1 LQQRSRFLIQGGRRF
16 LAIHFETLIPRS
28 ALCNASACIYGG
40 IRASTRALNPHLGD
54 FLMTDKRNPVSSS
67 HREQTRPVFSARKV
81 ALMASVVTGLAVYGF
96 SSSSDRFDIFSSA
109 AHAQV
114 GNAVSSAAQPI
125 GFADMVERVKPSVIS
140 VKVTMKEETTD
151 ANNKDDDDMSGSP
164 MERFFRQFGGP
175 NGGPQNPGR
184 NGRHGEMM
192 GQGSG
197 FFISSD
203 GYAVTNN
210 HVVDGV
216 DKVEVTTDA
225 GKTYTA
231 KVIGTDPRTDVAL
244 IKVEGGSDFPFA
256 KLSEGKARIGD
267 WVLAVGNPF
276 GLGGTVTAGIVSASG
291 RDIGSGPYDDFIQ
304 IDAPVNKG
312 NSGGPAFNMQGEVV
326 GVNTAIYSPSGGSV
340 GIAFSIP
347 ASTVKNVIAQLK
359 DKGSVSRGW
368 IGVQIQPVTRDIA
381 DSMGLK
387 QAEGALVA
395 DPQKNGPAAR
405 AGIEAG
411 DVITAVNGQTVK
423 DARELARIIGGFAPG
438 SVVKL
443 DLVHKGKSNVVSLSL
458 GQLPNAQEA
467 KADIDAEGKAA
478 THGTDVP
485 RLGLMVAP
493 AGKVD
498 GAGKEGVVVMKVEPK
513 SAAAD
518 RGLKKGDVILEVAGK
533 SVSNP
538 DDVGEAIEAA
548 RTDKKNSVLMRLRS
562 GDASHYVA
570 VPLANG

>member
-1 LQQRSRFLIQGGRRF
+1 
-16 LAIHFETLIPRS
+16 
-28 ALCNASACIYGG
+28 
-40 IRASTRALNPHLGD
+40 
-54 FLMTDKRNPVSSS
+54 MTDQRNSASFS
-67 HREQTRPVFSARKV
+67 HREQTRSLFSARKV
-81 ALMASVVTGLAVYGF
+81 VLMASVVTGLAVYGF
-96 SSSSDRFDIFSSA
+96 SSSSDRFDIFSSP

-114 GNAVSSAAQPI
+114 SNAVSSAVQPF
-125 GFADMVERVKPSVIS
+125 GFADVVERVKPSVIS
-140 VKVTMKEETTD
+140 VKVTTKGKTAD
-151 ANNKDDDDMSGSP
+151 ASNKDDVDESGSP
-164 MERFFRQFGGP
+164 MERFFRQFGAP
-175 NGGPQNPGR
+175 NGEYQNPGP

-210 HVVDGV
+210 HVVEGA

-231 KVIGTDPRTDVAL
+231 KVIGTDPRTDLAL
-244 IKVEGGSDFPFA
+244 IKVEGGSDFSFA
-256 KLSEGKARIGD
+256 KLSAGKPRIGD

-347 ASTVKNVIAQLK
+347 AMTVKNVIAQLK
-359 DKGSVSRGW
+359 DNGSVSRGW
-368 IGVQIQPVTRDIA
+368 IGVQIQPVTQDIA
-381 DSMGLK
+381 DGMGLK
-387 QAEGALVA
+387 QAQGALVA
-395 DPQKNGPAAR
+395 DPQKDGPAAK
-405 AGIEAG
+405 AGVEAG
-411 DVITAVNGQTVK
+411 DVITAANGQSVK

-438 SVVKL
+438 STVKL
-443 DLVHKGKSNVVSLSL
+443 DVLHKGKRKVVSLTL
-458 GQLPNAQEA
+458 GQLPNAQQA
-467 KADIDAEGKAA
+467 KADSETDGKRSRL
-478 THGTDVP
+478 GIDVP
-485 RLGLMVAP
+485 HLGLTLAP
-493 AGKVD
+493 AGKAD
-498 GAGKEGVVVMKVEPK
+498 SASKEGVVITKVEPK

-533 SVSNP
+533 NVTKP
-538 DDVGEAIEAA
+538 GDVGDALEAA
-548 RTDKKNSVLMRLRS
+548 RTDKKGSVLMRLRS
-562 GDASHYVA
+562 GDAPRYVA
-570 VPLANG
+570 VPLANS

>member
-1 LQQRSRFLIQGGRRF
+1 MIDQGN
-16 LAIHFETLIPRS
+16 S
-28 ALCNASACIYGG
+28 A
-40 IRASTRALNPHLGD
+40 
-54 FLMTDKRNPVSSS
+54 SSS
-67 HREQTRPVFSARKV
+67 HREQTRSLFSARKV
-81 ALMASVVTGLAVYGF
+81 MLMASVVTGLAVYGF
-96 SSSSDRFDIFSSA
+96 SSSSDRFDIFGSA

-114 GNAVSSAAQPI
+114 GNAASSAVQTF
-125 GFADMVERVKPSVIS
+125 GFADVVERVKPSVIS
-140 VKVTMKEETTD
+140 VKVTMKDKAAD
-151 ANNKDDDDMSGSP
+151 ASNKDDADEPGSP

-175 NGGPQNPGR
+175 NGEFQNPGR
-184 NGRHGEMM
+184 NGRRGTM

-210 HVVDGV
+210 HVVEGA

-231 KVIGTDPRTDVAL
+231 KVVGTDPRTDLAL
-244 IKVEGGSDFPFA
+244 IKVEGGSDFSFA
-256 KLSEGKARIGD
+256 KLSADKARIGD

-312 NSGGPAFNMQGEVV
+312 NSGGPAFNMRGEVV

-347 ASTVKNVIAQLK
+347 AATVKNVIAQLK
-359 DKGSVSRGW
+359 DNGSVSRGW
-368 IGVQIQPVTRDIA
+368 IGVQIQPVTQDIA
-381 DSMGLK
+381 DGMGLK
-387 QAEGALVA
+387 QAQGALVA
-395 DPQKNGPAAR
+395 DPQKDGPAAK
-405 AGIEAG
+405 AGVEAG
-411 DVITAVNGQTVK
+411 DVITAANGQPVK

-438 SVVKL
+438 STVKL
-443 DLVHKGKSNVVSLSL
+443 DVLHKGKSKVVSLTL
-458 GQLPNAQEA
+458 GQLPNAEQA
-467 KADIDAEGKAA
+467 KADSEADGKGS

-485 RLGLMVAP
+485 HLGLTLAP
-493 AGKVD
+493 AGKAD
-498 GAGKEGVVVMKVEPK
+498 GASKQGVVITKVEPK

-533 SVSNP
+533 NVTKP
-538 DDVGEAIEAA
+538 GDVGDALEAA
-548 RTDKKNSVLMRLRS
+548 RTDKKSSVLMRLRS
-562 GDASHYVA
+562 GDASRYVA
-570 VPLANG
+570 VPLASG

>member
-1 LQQRSRFLIQGGRRF
+1 MTNQKL
-16 LAIHFETLIPRS
+16 S
-28 ALCNASACIYGG
+28 ALRSQ
-40 IRASTRALNPHLGD
+40 
-54 FLMTDKRNPVSSS
+54 
-67 HREQTRPVFSARKV
+67 REQKRSLFSARKL
-81 ALMASVVTGLAVYGF
+81 ALMASVVAGLCIAGNGF
-96 SSSSDRFDIFSSA
+96 SSSPGSFIFGTA
-109 AHAQV
+109 AHAQA
-114 GNAVSSAAQPI
+114 GNAVSGVAQPT
-125 GFADMVERVKPSVIS
+125 GFADMVDRVKPSVIS
-140 VKVTMKEETTD
+140 VKVTMKEKVVDADSKTD
-151 ANNKDDDDMSGSP
+151 DGSDSP
-164 MERFFRQFGGP
+164 MERFFHRFGGP
-175 NGGPQNPGR
+175 EGTPQNPGR
-184 NGRHGEMM
+184 EGRHGEMM

-210 HVVDGV
+210 HVVDGA

-231 KVIGTDPRTDVAL
+231 KVIGTDPRTDIAL
-244 IKVEGGSDFPFA
+244 IKVEGGSDFPFV

-276 GLGGTVTAGIVSASG
+276 GLGGTVTAGIVSARG

-312 NSGGPAFNMQGEVV
+312 NSGGPSFNMQGEVV

-347 ASTVKNVIAQLK
+347 ASTVKTVITQLK

-368 IGVQIQPVTRDIA
+368 IGVQIQPVSQDIA
-381 DSMGLK
+381 DSLGLK
-387 QAEGALVA
+387 KAEGALVA
-395 DPQKNGPAAR
+395 DPQKDGPAAK
-405 AGIEAG
+405 AGVEAG
-411 DVITAVNGQTVK
+411 DVITAVNGQTIK
-423 DARELARIIGGFAPG
+423 DARELARVIGDIAPG
-438 SVVKL
+438 TTAKL
-443 DLVHKGKSNVVSLSL
+443 DVLHQGKTKVVNLTL
-458 GQLPNAQEA
+458 GLLPNAKEA
-467 KADIDAEGKAA
+467 KADVETDGKGS

-485 RLGLMVAP
+485 RLGLTIAP

-498 GAGKEGVVVMKVEPK
+498 GGGKEGVVVTKVEPK

-533 SVSNP
+533 SVSSP
-538 DDVGEAIEAA
+538 GDVSAALEAA
-548 RTDKKNSVLMRLRS
+548 RTDKKSSVLMRLRS

>member
-1 LQQRSRFLIQGGRRF
+1 
-16 LAIHFETLIPRS
+16 
-28 ALCNASACIYGG
+28 
-40 IRASTRALNPHLGD
+40 
-54 FLMTDKRNPVSSS
+54 MTDQRNPVVSC
-67 HREQTRPVFSARKV
+67 HREQTRSLFSTRKV

-96 SSSSDRFDIFSSA
+96 SSPSDRFDIFSSA

-114 GNAVSSAAQPI
+114 SNAASSASQPL

-140 VKVTMKEETTD
+140 VKVTMKERASD
-151 ANNKDDDDMSGSP
+151 AANKSDDDGAGSP

-175 NGGPQNPGR
+175 DGSPQNPGR
-184 NGRHGEMM
+184 EGRHGGMM

-197 FFISSD
+197 FFVSSD

-210 HVVDGV
+210 HVVEGA

-244 IKVEGGSDFPFA
+244 IKVEGSSEFPFA
-256 KLSEGKARIGD
+256 KLSESKARIGD

-291 RDIGSGPYDDFIQ
+291 RDIGNGPYDDFIQ

-347 ASTVKNVIAQLK
+347 ASTVKSVIAQLK

-368 IGVQIQPVTRDIA
+368 IGVQIQPVTQDIA

-387 QAEGALVA
+387 QTEGALVA
-395 DPQKNGPAAR
+395 DPQKDGPAAK
-405 AGIEAG
+405 AGVEAG
-411 DVITAVNGQTVK
+411 DVITAVNGQSVK
-423 DARELARIIGGFAPG
+423 DARELARIIGGIAPG
-438 SVVKL
+438 STAKL
-443 DLVHKGKSNVVSLSL
+443 DVLHKGSSKVLSLTL

-467 KADIDAEGKAA
+467 KADNETDQGSA
-478 THGTDVP
+478 HDTDVP
-485 RLGLMVAP
+485 RLGLTVAP
-493 AGKVD
+493 AVKVD
-498 GAGKEGVVVMKVEPK
+498 GAGKEGVVITKVEPK

-538 DDVGEAIEAA
+538 RDVGEALEAA
-548 RTDKKNSVLMRLRS
+548 RTDKKSSVLMRLRS